1 MKIIRLTGSEPLSD
15 IDFHP
20 DSALLLPGRP
30 LFYPDFGG
38 DWHARLFLAI
48 RINRLGKSVSEK
60 FAPRYYDSFSLALH
74 FIPVDPS
81 AMLPGVLSG
90 LDSSITHGVWL
101 PVTQLAGNITVTT
114 DCQPPCSPDFTLP
127 SEIEVN
133 RAIARVS
140 TYTTLRMGDI
150 LLMPL
155 PLSPLPLSP
164 RTHVALSAADTEII
178 SLKIV

>member
-1 MKIIRLTGSEPLSD
+1 MKIIRLTGSEPISD

-90 LDSSITHGVWL
+90 LDSSITHGAWL
-101 PVTQLAGNITVTT
+101 PVTQLVGNITVTT
-114 DCQPPCSPDFTLP
+114 DCQPPYSPDFTLP
-127 SEIEVN
+127 SEAEVN

-164 RTHVALSAADTEII
+164 RTHLALSAADTEII

>member
-60 FAPRYYDSFSLALH
+60 FASRYYDSFSLALH

-90 LDSSITHGVWL
+90 LDSSITHGAWL

-114 DCQPPCSPDFTLP
+114 DCQPPCSSDFTLP
-127 SEIEVN
+127 SETEVN

>member
-38 DWHARLFLAI
+38 DWHACLFLAI

-90 LDSSITHGVWL
+90 LDSSITHGAWL
-101 PVTQLAGNITVTT
+101 PAAQLAGGITIAA
-114 DCQPPCSPDFTLP
+114 DCQLCCPPDFTLP
-127 SEIEVN
+127 SDTEVN
-133 RAIARVS
+133 RVIARVS

-150 LLMPL
+150 LLLPL
-155 PLSPLPLSP
+155 PVSPLPLSP
-164 RTHVALSAADTEII
+164 RTHIALSAADTEII

>member
-90 LDSSITHGVWL
+90 LDSSITHGAWL
-101 PVTQLAGNITVTT
+101 AVTQLAGNITVTT

-127 SEIEVN
+127 TETEVN

>member
-74 FIPVDPS
+74 FIPVDHS

-90 LDSSITHGVWL
+90 LDSSITHGAWL

-127 SEIEVN
+127 SETEVN